1 MEILVGDY
9 EVYKSGTVIGVKGQP
24 MSFHIENLIITFE
37 FVTDSEQPK
46 LTVKTDIISST
57 HLKLIF
63 INFDDTLGAGNIKP
77 VRLGNLGEKGLY
89 LQYRIYT
96 LREDAGKLVHYTWL
110 LNKKLNKGDV
120 NGEES
125 K

>member
-1 MEILVGDY
+1 MEIIIGDY
-9 EVYKSGTVIGVKGQP
+9 EVYKSGTIIGVKGLP
-24 MSFHIENLIITFE
+24 ISFYIENLIYTFE

-46 LTVKTDIISST
+46 LTVKTEMISNT
-57 HLKLIF
+57 HLKVVF
-63 INFDDTLGAGNIKP
+63 INFDENLGAGSIKP
-77 VRLGNLGEKGLY
+77 IRLGNIGDKGLY

-110 LNKKLNKGDV
+110 LNKNFNKGDG